1 MTSSFYTPAGVS
13 DKPWWDP
20 ASDYHYY
27 TTGTRE
33 YPLVLRLMIPADQR
47 NMPPGLFSI
56 YTPHPTPAHSIPQ
69 DELTRFPA
77 TSTHLFAGSV
87 DHIPRRMMRHLTWVD
102 EHAITTREGARHPEG
117 MRHYHHAHQLLYTYF
132 LAREQTTKPG
142 TIAHTV
148 YQGLLTRYA
157 PPATP
162 DFHPEAWGWGNALL
176 LVIAAHSSTVG
187 DILDPDTARITQ
199 YMRVVENILGFY
211 QHPHVYTS
219 DAIETIYYRGVQVF
233 GPNPPWGDLADLPP
247 NVAATMLGV
256 TAENLQ

>member
-1 MTSSFYTPAGVS
+1 MSSSFYTPTGVS

-47 NMPPGLFSI
+47 NMPPRVFSI

-132 LAREQTTKPG
+132 LAREQTIKPG

-148 YQGLLTRYA
+148 YQGLLTQYT